1 MHFKGTIFKVCKPI
15 FSYLRILKN
24 KYKIK
29 LTQLQISE
37 ILSNYTSS
45 SKAFLNL
52 QSLIFNSLM
61 DMDVMYLSAR
71 TNMNNGNLHL

>member
-1 MHFKGTIFKVCKPI
+1 M
-15 FSYLRILKN
+15 
-24 KYKIK
+24 K
-29 LTQLQISE
+29 LIQIQISE

-61 DMDVMYLSAR
+61 SMDVMYLSTR
-71 TNMNNGNLHL
+71 TKMNNGNLYI